1 MESLDNTTKTASGF
15 FKHVL
20 NFDEDSKSDM
30 LNVIQYSIISIIPIV
45 ILNKTM
51 QKYVPEADEQKG
63 SIEILAEIIIQIIC
77 IFIGL
82 LLIHRV
88 ITYIP
93 TYSGMKYPEF
103 SIIFIILAV
112 LMITMS
118 LQTKLGDKISI
129 ITDRLYELW
138 EGKKDNNQKSNK
150 PVVKVSQPISQEK
163 QINYNDGTSINQLPS
178 NSSYSQ
184 NNQQN
189 NSEPVKMP
197 NYNNMYKQD
206 QTPLINASSPIDE
219 NYSNGD
225 NILAASDALGGS
237 FSSFSSW

>member
-1 MESLDNTTKTASGF
+1 MESLDNTTKSATGF

-45 ILNKTM
+45 ILNKSM

-63 SIEILAEIIIQIIC
+63 SFEILAEVVIQIIC

-82 LLIHRV
+82 LLVHRMV
-88 ITYIP
+88 TYIP
-93 TYSGMKYPEF
+93 TYSGMLYPEF
-103 SIIFIILAV
+103 NIIFIVLAV

-129 ITDRLYELW
+129 ITDRMVELW
-138 EGKKDNNQKSNK
+138 EGKKDNNQKAGK

-163 QINYNDGTSINQLPS
+163 QQIYNDGTAINQLPS
-178 NSSYSQ
+178 NNTNYSPNKDNAVQ
-184 NNQQN
+184 
-189 NSEPVKMP
+189 MP
-197 NYNNMYKQD
+197 NYNNMYKQE
-206 QTPLINASSPIDE
+206 QTPLVGASSPNDE
-219 NYSNGD
+219 NFSNGE
-225 NILAASDALGGS
+225 NIMAASDVLGGA
-237 FSSFSSW
+237 FSSFGSW

>member
-1 MESLDNTTKTASGF
+1 MESLDNTTKSATGF

-45 ILNKTM
+45 ILNKSM

-63 SIEILAEIIIQIIC
+63 SFEILAEVVIQIIC

-82 LLIHRV
+82 LLVHRMV
-88 ITYIP
+88 TYIP
-93 TYSGMKYPEF
+93 TYSGMLYPEF
-103 SIIFIILAV
+103 NIIFIILAV

-129 ITDRLYELW
+129 ITDRMVELW
-138 EGKKDNNQKSNK
+138 EGKKDNNKKTGK

-163 QINYNDGTSINQLPS
+163 QQTYNDGTAINQLPT
-178 NSSYSQ
+178 
-184 NNQQN
+184 NNTNYLPN
-189 NSEPVKMP
+189 NDNAVQMP

-206 QTPLINASSPIDE
+206 QTPLVGASSPNDE
-219 NYSNGD
+219 NFSNGD
-225 NILAASDALGGS
+225 NIMAASDVLGGA
-237 FSSFSSW
+237 FSSFGSW

>member
-1 MESLDNTTKTASGF
+1 MESLDNTTKSATGF

-45 ILNKTM
+45 ILNKSM

-63 SIEILAEIIIQIIC
+63 SFEILAEVVIQIIC

-82 LLIHRV
+82 LLVHRMV
-88 ITYIP
+88 TYIP
-93 TYSGMKYPEF
+93 TYSGMLYPEF
-103 SIIFIILAV
+103 NIIFIILAV

-129 ITDRLYELW
+129 ITDRMVELW
-138 EGKKDNNQKSNK
+138 EGKKDNNKKTGK

-163 QINYNDGTSINQLPS
+163 QQTYNDGTAINQLPS
-178 NSSYSQ
+178 NNTNYLP
-184 NNQQN
+184 NNDNAVQ
-189 NSEPVKMP
+189 MP

-206 QTPLINASSPIDE
+206 QTPLVGASSPNDE
-219 NYSNGD
+219 NFSNGD
-225 NILAASDALGGS
+225 NIMAASDVLGGA
-237 FSSFSSW
+237 FSSFGSW

>member
-189 NSEPVKMP
+189 NVNPDKMP